1 MNMLTLAQLS
11 LPNSELEAEK
21 DIINN
26 RFISDYQN
34 HYVDQNNVKK
44 RTAAEI
50 IGFNETKEVMEVT
63 DEKDKELLQ
72 KLNEDPE
79 VLKKRSELYNSD
91 KENKMYVLLLIYL
104 LFSVCFTI

>member
-1 MNMLTLAQLS
+1 MFLKSAQLS
-11 LPNSELEAEK
+11 LPSQDSENEK

-50 IGFNETKEVMEVT
+50 IGINEAREPVEVT
-63 DEKDKELLQ
+63 DQADKVLLEKLK
-72 KLNEDPE
+72 NDPE
-79 VLKKRSELYNSD
+79 VLKKRDELYNSD
-91 KENKMYVLLLIYL
+91 KENKMYNFEFPKYF
-104 LFSVCFTI
+104 FSMKF